1 MYSRVGAG
9 VAGVVLLGTHGPG
22 EGQRSG
28 RGAAWNGDLNL
39 RHGATTRTTERQRGS
54 QRAKYSGLSLLPPS
68 DLLQGPPMAETQG
81 VGGKGS
87 PGDAVWSSENRI
99 QGENGEEYM

>member
-1 MYSRVGAG
+1 M
-9 VAGVVLLGTHGPG
+9 AGVVLLGTRGPG
-22 EGQRSG
+22 EGRRSG

-39 RHGATTRTTERQRGS
+39 KHGATTRTTERQRGS
-54 QRAKYSGLSLLPPS
+54 QRAKYLGLSLLPRSDLLPS

-81 VGGKGS
+81 VGEQGS
-87 PGDAVWSSENRI
+87 PGDVVWSSETRI